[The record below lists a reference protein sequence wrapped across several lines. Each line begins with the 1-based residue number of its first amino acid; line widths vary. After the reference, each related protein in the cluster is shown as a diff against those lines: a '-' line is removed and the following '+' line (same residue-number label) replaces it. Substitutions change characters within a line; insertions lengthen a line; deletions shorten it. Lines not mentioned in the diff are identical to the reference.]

1 MIHFN
6 KLLIPVSKKADLVI
20 TQDNKIVVRPGLLS
34 DAVESIEIGPLSDET
49 IEHMQYALQ
58 RLRIH
63 A

>member
-1 MIHFN
+1 MTD
-6 KLLIPVSKKADLVI
+6 KLLIPVSKKADIAI
-20 TQDNKIVVRPGLLS
+20 TQDDKIIIRPGLLS

-58 RLRIH
+58 SLRTH